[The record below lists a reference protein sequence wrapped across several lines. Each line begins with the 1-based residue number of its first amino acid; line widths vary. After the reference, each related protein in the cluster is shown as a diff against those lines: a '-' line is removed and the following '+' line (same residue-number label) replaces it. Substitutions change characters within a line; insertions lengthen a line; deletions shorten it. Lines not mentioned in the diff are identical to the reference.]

1 MDQVFK
7 KLTELIKNND
17 HIFIMT
23 HRNPDFDGMGS
34 AIALQQIIN
43 KFNKSSY
50 IVRNYKDDDHS
61 LAKAYQYMEDRNIKH
76 SFISKTDALNVI
88 EEDSLLII
96 LDTQKEQLVEQPQL
110 LKYTKNIVVLDHHIK
125 GRNSIVGS
133 FSYINSNLSS
143 TVELIVNYI
152 KYLNFE
158 INPLIATYLLIGL
171 EIDTN
176 SFTVKTTDKTYEAA
190 AILARQGADNVIKQ
204 EILQEEKDNYMRKQ
218 ALIAK
223 SYMLNDNIAIC
234 EADDNIYD
242 NQDLAIV
249 ALKLLQFE
257 NVEASFVIGKIKNNV
272 IGISARSIDR
282 IDVEKIMSR
291 LGGGGHLNEAA
302 AQIEGSS
309 IENVKKQLIETI
321 GGYNESNIH

>member
-1 MDQVFK
+1 MEQVFK

-17 HIFIMT
+17 EIFLMT
-23 HRNPDFDGMGS
+23 HSNPDFDGMGS

-43 KFNKSSY
+43 KFNKTSY
-50 IVRNYKDDDHS
+50 IVRNYKDNDHS
-61 LAKAYQYMEDRNIKH
+61 LAKAYQYMEDEHIKH
-76 SFISKTDALNVI
+76 CFIGKTEALEAI
-88 EEDSLLII
+88 KEDSLLII

-110 LKYTKNIVVLDHHIK
+110 LKKTNNVIVLDHHIK
-125 GRNSIVGS
+125 GKSSIVGM
-133 FSYINSNLSS
+133 FSYINSNISS
-143 TVELIVNYI
+143 TVELMVNYI

-158 INPLIATYLLIGL
+158 INPLVATYLLIGL

-218 ALIAK
+218 KLIAK
-223 SYMLNDNIAIC
+223 SYMVHDNIAIC
-234 EADDNIYD
+234 EADDDIYD
-242 NQDLAIV
+242 SQDLAIV
-249 ALKLLQFE
+249 AMKLLQFE

-282 IDVEKIMSR
+282 INVEEIMSK
-291 LGGGGHLNEAA
+291 LGGGGHLTEAA

-309 IENVKKQLIETI
+309 IKEVSKLLFEII
-321 GGYNESNIH
+321 GGNYESNIY